1 MKFKRAPYNIIL
13 RPVVTEKSMEEKELM
28 NKVAFEVHP
37 KANKQEIKS
46 AVEKLFGVKVLN
58 VNTVSVKGKKRRMG
72 RVEGRKKDWKKAIVT
87 LAPGHRI
94 ELFEV

>member
-1 MKFKRAPYNIIL
+1 MKFKGDPYNIIL

-37 KANKQEIKS
+37 KANRQEIKS
-46 AVEKLFGVKVLN
+46 AVEKLFDVKVLK

-72 RVEGRKKDWKKAIVT
+72 RVEGKKKDWKKAIVT

>member
-1 MKFKRAPYNIIL
+1 MKFKRDPYSIIL
-13 RPVVTEKSMEEKELM
+13 RPLVTEKSMKEKELM
-28 NKVAFEVHP
+28 NKVVFEVHP

-46 AVEKLFGVKVLN
+46 AVEKLFDVKVLK
-58 VNTVSVKGKKRRMG
+58 VNTVRVKGKKRRVG
-72 RVEGRKKDWKKAIVT
+72 RVEGKKKDWKKAIVT